1 MVHYILLVVF
11 LNYKVYFNDP
21 IHSRIPYL
29 LFSILLCFYMGNADL
44 QNNTIVHV
52 TKEVYRGYI
61 LSDL

>member
-11 LNYKVYFNDP
+11 PNHKVYFNDP
-21 IHSRIPYL
+21 VHSRIPYL
-29 LFSILLCFYMGNADL
+29 PFSILLCFYKGNADL

-52 TKEVYRGYI
+52 TDEGRRGYI